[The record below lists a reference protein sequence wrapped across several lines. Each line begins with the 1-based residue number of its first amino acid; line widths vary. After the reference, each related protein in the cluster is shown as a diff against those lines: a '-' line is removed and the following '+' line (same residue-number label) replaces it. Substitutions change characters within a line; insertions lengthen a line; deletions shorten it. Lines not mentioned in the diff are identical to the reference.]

1 MLKLS
6 KEKLRL
12 SQKGFGKVKYQI
24 CVSGAASGVTVQAS
38 HQLAYDLGKAIAKA
52 NKTLTTGATVGL
64 PWFAAQGAFSVK
76 NREGVS
82 IGFSPASSFREHVTV
97 YRLPTVEFD
106 YINFTGM
113 EYVGRNVHL
122 VRSSD
127 AVITVGGR
135 MGSLHEF
142 VTAIESRKVIGVL
155 LGSGG
160 LADYIPTLVQNI
172 ESKGMDIENIIYDT
186 IPDRLVKKII
196 KALDIRYSDF
206 KHDGTDNNINI
217 RNREEDIN

>member
-1 MLKLS
+1 M
-6 KEKLRL
+6 
-12 SQKGFGKVKYQI
+12 KYQI
-24 CVSGAASGVTVQAS
+24 CVSGAASGTTVQAS
-38 HQLAYDLGKAIAKA
+38 HQLAYDLGKAIAMA
-52 NKTLTTGATVGL
+52 GKTLTTGATVGL

-76 NREGVS
+76 DREGVS

-113 EYVGRNVHL
+113 AYVGRNIHL

-142 VTAIESRKVIGVL
+142 ATALESQKVVGVL

-160 LADYIPTLVQNI
+160 LADYVPTLLQNI
-172 ESKGMDIENIIYDT
+172 EAPGGKDVIYDT
-186 IPDRLVKKII
+186 DPVRLVGKVI
-196 KALDIRYSDF
+196 KTLDVKYADF
-206 KHDGTDNNINI
+206 KHDGTDNGINHFATD
-217 RNREEDIN
+217 NS